1 MVVACGSAA
10 PSSPTPFSRTVAP
23 ATVVESTDNQMPS
36 APASST
42 SSPVPTQTSLP
53 GLEAAE
59 LPATAPAETP
69 QEIVGPL
76 VTVGRTAFPVELA
89 ITVAQQIQGLSDRSS
104 LALGTGM
111 LFVYEK
117 QSKLTF
123 WMKDMRFPLDMVWI
137 GADCTVVGVTRNA
150 PPPVPGQ
157 TDEQLPRFSP
167 AGPAQYVLEINAGE
181 ADSESIAPGDPVEFT
196 GSLAGHYGC

>member
-23 ATVVESTDNQMPS
+23 ATVVESTDNEMPS

-59 LPATAPAETP
+59 QPATAPSETP
-69 QEIVGPL
+69 QEILGPA
-76 VTVGRTAFPVELA
+76 VTVGGTTFPVELA
-89 ITVAQQIQGLSDRSS
+89 ITVDQQIQGLSDRSS

-123 WMKDMRFPLDMVWI
+123 WMKDMRFSLDMVWI
-137 GADCTVVGVTRNA
+137 GADCTVVGVTLNA
-150 PPPVPGQ
+150 PPPAPGQ

-167 AGPAQYVLEINAGE
+167 GVAARYVLEINAGE
-181 ADSESIAPGDPVEFT
+181 VDSESVAPGDPVEFT
-196 GSLAGHYGC
+196 GSLAGRYGC